1 MQKKKKKSHRISSF
15 KEWLRGQKINEG
27 LNSGTTVNPKYRQT
41 NVLYGFAE
49 YSALL
54 QEAYGTLQF
63 DQYNSVIDK
72 CLNDLEREAPGLKF
86 NNILDLA
93 KKKVKGDDGEDNID
107 SYLYQLVETHMKDEP
122 IKVQDTELDDNSV
135 NNDHVLKSARN
146 LFIHHIVEDIKKRF
160 NYDDTK

>member
-1 MQKKKKKSHRISSF
+1 MENEKLHRISSF

-72 CLNDLEREAPGLKF
+72 CLNDLERESPGLKF

-93 KKKVKGDDGEDNID
+93 KKKVMGDDGEDSID